1 MNAVYLDYN
10 ASTPCDPLVIES
22 MAPYWLS
29 FGNPHSNHI
38 FGYEKQNVIDECI
51 EKLSEIY
58 NCLDED
64 ILFTSSATEAN
75 NLAIFSGIKLA
86 RHENPLADTVLTSF
100 LEHKSVLAPLKV
112 LTQQL
117 GLNLVFL
124 KLTQEGRIDLE
135 DLNKKIEEYNVLW
148 ISACMTN
155 GEIGTNQPIQQLAKI
170 CSENGIVIHVDAS
183 QAGYCDI
190 DFDELDIDYLTISGH
205 KIYGPTGIGLLIS
218 KHLQNSKFE
227 PMIYGGGQQNGL
239 RSGTLPTPLI
249 VGLTKAVEILQEVK
263 ESETQQLAELKSYL
277 LRQLQAKFEVKVQ
290 GSLINRHPGNL
301 HVSIQGIDSLQLLN
315 NLQPHIAFSLGS
327 ACNGLNRDYPSLM
340 KEIGV
345 DKDEFESSFRI
356 TVGRMTTK
364 EEIDFAVQKIT
375 DFVEF
380 QKKNASV

>member
-1 MNAVYLDYN
+1 
-10 ASTPCDPLVIES
+10 
-22 MAPYWLS
+22 MAPYWSS

-38 FGYEKQNVIDECI
+38 FGHEKQNVIDECF

-58 NCLDED
+58 NCLNED

-86 RHENPLADTVLTSF
+86 RHENSLADTVLTSF

-124 KLTQEGRIDLE
+124 NLTQEGRIDLE
-135 DLNKKIEEYNVLW
+135 DLNKKIEEYNVLC

-155 GEIGTNQPIQQLAKI
+155 GEIGTNQPIQQLAQI
-170 CSENGIVIHVDAS
+170 CFENGIIIHVDAS

-190 DFDELDIDYLTISGH
+190 DFDELSIDYLTISGH

-218 KHLQNSKFE
+218 KHLQDNEFE

-249 VGLTKAVEILQEVK
+249 VGLTKAVEILQEIK
-263 ESETQQLAELKSYL
+263 ESETQQLADLRNYL
-277 LRQLQAKFEVKVQ
+277 LSQLQQSFDIKVQ
-290 GSLINRHPGNL
+290 GSLTNRHPGNL

-315 NLQPHIAFSLGS
+315 NLQPHVAFSLGS
-327 ACNGLNRDYPSLM
+327 ACNGLNRDYPNLM
-340 KEIGV
+340 KAIGV
-345 DKDEFESSFRI
+345 SKEEFESSFRI

-380 QKKNASV
+380 HKKNASV

>member
-38 FGYEKQNVIDECI
+38 FGIKKQTTIAECLDT
-51 EKLSEIY
+51 LSEIY
-58 NCLDED
+58 NCLPED
-64 ILFTSSATEAN
+64 VIFTSGATEAN

-86 RHENPLADTVLTSF
+86 LKENSEANVIVTSY
-100 LEHKSVLAPLKV
+100 LEHKSVLEPLKV
-112 LTQQL
+112 IAKKLDLTIIYIDINKNGIL
-117 GLNLVFL
+117 DLVDL
-124 KLTQEGRIDLE
+124 KQKLFENQ
-135 DLNKKIEEYNVLW
+135 VLW
-148 ISACMTN
+148 ASFCMTN
-155 GEIGTNQPIQQLAKI
+155 GEIGTNQPIAEMSNLCQQYDVRL
-170 CSENGIVIHVDAS
+170 HVDAS

-190 DFDELDIDYLTISGH
+190 DFHELDIDYLTISGH

-218 KHLQNSKFE
+218 KHLQNSEFE

-263 ESETQQLAELKSYL
+263 QNETQQLAEIRSYL

-364 EEIDFAVQKIT
+364 EEIDFAIEKISQ
-375 DFVEF
+375 FLKLEHSALRF
-380 QKKNASV
+380 

>member
-1 MNAVYLDYN
+1 MQQVYLDYN
-10 ASTPCDPLVIES
+10 ASTPCDEQVIDAMNEV
-22 MAPYWLS
+22 WGD

-38 FGYEKQNVIDECI
+38 FGL
-51 EKLSEIY
+51 EKLAKIEDCKECLSRTY
-58 NCLDED
+58 NCLPED
-64 ILFTSSATEAN
+64 VIFTSGATEAN

-86 RHENPLADTVLTSF
+86 LKENSEANVILTSY
-100 LEHKSVLAPLKV
+100 LEHKSVLEPLKV
-112 LTQQL
+112 IAKKLDLTIIYIDIDKNGIL
-117 GLNLVFL
+117 DLVDL
-124 KLTQEGRIDLE
+124 KQKLSE
-135 DLNKKIEEYNVLW
+135 NHVLW
-148 ISACMTN
+148 ASFCMTN
-155 GEIGTNQPIQQLAKI
+155 GEIGTNQPITEMSKLCQQYNVRL
-170 CSENGIVIHVDAS
+170 HVDAS

-190 DFDELDIDYLTISGH
+190 DFDKLDIDYLTISGH

-218 KHLQNSKFE
+218 KHLQNSEFE

-249 VGLTKAVEILQEVK
+249 IGLTKAVEILQEIK
-263 ESETQQLAELKSYL
+263 ESETQQLAELRSYL

-301 HVSIQGIDSLQLLN
+301 HVSIQGIDSLKLLN

>member
-10 ASTPCDPLVIES
+10 ASTPCAPLVIES
-22 MAPYWLS
+22 MAPYWSS

-86 RHENPLADTVLTSF
+86 RHETPLADTVLTSF

-112 LTQQL
+112 VTQQL

-155 GEIGTNQPIQQLAKI
+155 GEIGTNQPIQQLAQI

-190 DFDELDIDYLTISGH
+190 DFDELSIDYLTISGH

-218 KHLQNSKFE
+218 KHLQDNEFE

-263 ESETQQLAELKSYL
+263 ESETQQLAELRSYL

-301 HVSIQGIDSLQLLN
+301 HVSIQGIDSLKLLN

>member
-1 MNAVYLDYN
+1 MQRVYLDYN
-10 ASTPCDPLVIES
+10 ASTPCDKKVGEV
-22 MAPYWLS
+22 MNKVWGD

-38 FGYEKQNVIDECI
+38 FGL
-51 EKLSEIY
+51 EKLAQIEDCKECLSRIY
-58 NCLDED
+58 NCLPED
-64 ILFTSSATEAN
+64 VIFTSGATEAN

-86 RHENPLADTVLTSF
+86 LKENSEANVILTSY
-100 LEHKSVLAPLKV
+100 LEHKSVLEPLKV
-112 LTQQL
+112 IAKKLDLTIIYIDIDKNGIL
-117 GLNLVFL
+117 DLVDL
-124 KLTQEGRIDLE
+124 RQKLSE
-135 DLNKKIEEYNVLW
+135 NHVLW
-148 ISACMTN
+148 ASFCMTN

-218 KHLQNSKFE
+218 KHLQNSEFE

>member
-1 MNAVYLDYN
+1 MNAAYLDYN
-10 ASTPCDPLVIES
+10 ASTPCAPLVIES
-22 MAPYWLS
+22 MAPYWSS

-75 NLAIFSGIKLA
+75 NLAIFSVIKLA
-86 RHENPLADTVLTSF
+86 SHENPLADTVLTSF

-112 LTQQL
+112 VTQQL

-155 GEIGTNQPIQQLAKI
+155 GEIGTNQPIAEISDLCQQHDVKL
-170 CSENGIVIHVDAS
+170 HVDAS
-183 QAGYCDI
+183 QAGYFDI

-205 KIYGPTGIGLLIS
+205 KIYAPTGIGLLIS
-218 KHLQNSKFE
+218 RHFNNPDFE

-263 ESETQQLAELKSYL
+263 KSETQQLTELRSYL

-327 ACNGLNRDYPSLM
+327 ACNGLNRDYPLLM
-340 KEIGV
+340 KAIGV
-345 DKDEFESSFRI
+345 SKEEFESSFRI

-380 QKKNASV
+380 HKKNASV